1 MRGRWTQRAAIVIL
15 GLVLSPLTSQA
26 AFINITPS
34 LSTVGVGDTFAV
46 NVHVTQGTP
55 VVDISP
61 WNFDLKY
68 NPLLLRAESVTE
80 GSPGFS
86 LLTPG
91 FIDQTSGLI
100 SGTAGFFSGLPPA
113 PSEGDLAVVHFKAL
127 GLGVSPLELQ
137 NLLLNFDSGVT
148 PANAGTLGLTNEIQA
163 AITEQIVEQAIATGF
178 TTVVILNDHGG
189 GLNVYTD
196 VAKKLEAKYRAPEL
210 APKKIHVFY
219 ADHVYAKAQGD
230 FDETLKQ
237 RHLPV
242 SGHAGI
248 PDTSEMM
255 YLGKGKD
262 WVRTDLLKYA
272 VTMGPGYVPA
282 PPPPAPR

>member
-148 PANAGTLGLTNEIQA
+148 PANASVSVVPLPGTATLMGGGCLLLLTFWALGRWR
-163 AITEQIVEQAIATGF
+163 TEPG
-178 TTVVILNDHGG
+178 TVV
-189 GLNVYTD
+189 
-196 VAKKLEAKYRAPEL
+196 
-210 APKKIHVFY
+210 
-219 ADHVYAKAQGD
+219 
-230 FDETLKQ
+230 
-237 RHLPV
+237 
-242 SGHAGI
+242 
-248 PDTSEMM
+248 
-255 YLGKGKD
+255 
-262 WVRTDLLKYA
+262 
-272 VTMGPGYVPA
+272 
-282 PPPPAPR
+282 